1 MKHLRIGIIGLTL
14 SLGAALGAESFPF
27 SLDPLDDGLMLGG
40 GLALYGGSLYLQ
52 SLKPAPSAADINPAS
67 IPFFDRAYPSN
78 PSNTVVSVGDDL
90 SIAMAAL
97 PLILLPGRTGG
108 EIFTLGVMYAESL
121 ELAYDVDS
129 LLKSVIVRY
138 RPYAYSM
145 STPADFSNPY
155 ISASF
160 PSSNTSLAFAAAVF
174 MGYAFD
180 ELNPDSSMKVFVW
193 ASGLGLATAVST
205 LLVAGA
211 NHFVSDVVAGA
222 AIGAASAYL
231 VPFLHERIRAIKT
244 RAGSAVSSIR
254 IEPSPGGIAAR
265 LTFAP

>member
-1 MKHLRIGIIGLTL
+1 MKPTRISVVVLSL
-14 SLGAALGAESFPF
+14 SLGAALGAESLPF
-27 SLDPLDDGLMLGG
+27 ALDPLEDGVLLGG

-52 SLKPAPSAADINPAS
+52 SIKPAPSATGLDPAD
-67 IPFFDRAYPSN
+67 IPFFDRAYPAN
-78 PSNTVVSVGDDL
+78 PLNTVVSVGDDL
-90 SIAMAAL
+90 SIAMAIL
-97 PLILLPGRTGG
+97 PLILLPGRSGG
-108 EIFTLGVMYAESL
+108 DIFTLGVMYAETL
-121 ELAYDVDS
+121 ELTYSVDS

-138 RPYAYSM
+138 RPYAYST

-160 PSSNTSLAFAAAVF
+160 PSSNASLAFSAAAF
-174 MGYAFD
+174 TGYVFD
-180 ELNPDSSMKVFVW
+180 ELNPNSSMKVWVW

-205 LLVAGA
+205 LLVAGG
-211 NHFVSDVVAGA
+211 NHFVSDVVAGG
-222 AIGAASAYL
+222 AIGAASALL

-254 IEPSPGGIAAR
+254 IEPSLGGIAAR